1 VWGTISR
8 RAVLNS
14 WQAWSALSQALC
26 GQGPADDEAGPPR
39 GARPRVGV
47 GRRWPLCGGVANV
60 RLCQTSR
67 HYGVAL
73 ALGRRA
79 VSSAGA
85 PAPRASTVLNP
96 RRGSP
101 PLFETHVEQH
111 TRAPPRHPLSKEA
124 ANRDGRPPQK
134 GFARGV

>member
-1 VWGTISR
+1 MMKRDRRGVPDHALVLVVDGRFAAGSLTFACVKHHAIMVSR
-8 RAVLNS
+8 LRSDAVLYHR
-14 WQAWSALSQALC
+14 L
-26 GQGPADDEAGPPR
+26 GPRPP
-39 GARPRVGV
+39 
-47 GRRWPLCGGVANV
+47 
-60 RLCQTSR
+60 
-67 HYGVAL
+67 
-73 ALGRRA
+73 
-79 VSSAGA
+79 
-85 PAPRASTVLNP
+85 ASTVLNP